1 MEIEKSK
8 ESNKIDA
15 VGKVTGFFL
24 FRNLINGYNEDKNLN
39 EEERKSIKKY
49 GVASII
55 LSSISLLI
63 SLGCLFSTIANFEFI
78 GFSYILMLIVF
89 ILCGVILSIILS
101 IYAFIFA
108 VMQVRLNRKSC
119 GILGI
124 ILSIL
129 GIVSAI
135 LLVVLMVS

>member
-89 ILCGVILSIILS
+89 ILCGVILSIIL
-101 IYAFIFA
+101 ICCYAGKI
-108 VMQVRLNRKSC
+108 K
-119 GILGI
+119 
-124 ILSIL
+124 
-129 GIVSAI
+129 
-135 LLVVLMVS
+135 